1 MAPASNSNRLR
12 RVLFVV
18 NLNPTKFGS
27 LEEQIFIL
35 AKTFK
40 RHQSLFVP
48 VFVRALREKDE
59 YAYQDAGLPVAYLDL
74 NLFKVSTFLQLMHLI
89 DSHKIE
95 IVHWNLYN
103 PMNMYVELLTFVKA
117 GVMHFMTDHI
127 SRTSS
132 GENSSQSVKRW
143 IKMILFR
150 CYDKVGGISNFILE
164 DLRKQRCWGSLFR
177 QHHFIN
183 TERFKPNPYVRAK
196 IRDRHNVADRFV
208 ILVVAHLIP
217 EKGVDV
223 VLKALK
229 ALPAHVVLW
238 IVGEGMERDSLE
250 TMTRQLNLKERV
262 VFWGL
267 QENVE
272 PYMQTADCFVCPSIW
287 GEAAGLVNLEALAC
301 GLPVI
306 ASSVGGI
313 PELIDEG
320 KTGFLFPAGDHIALT
335 ERITQLLSVPM
346 LSHAMGER
354 ARSTAVDRFSIESK
368 LDELL
373 KVYVADS
380 ERLHP

>member
-1 MAPASNSNRLR
+1 MSPASNSHRLR

-18 NLNPTKFGS
+18 NLNPSKFGS

-35 AKTFK
+35 AQTFK
-40 RHQSLFVP
+40 RQQSLFVP
-48 VFVRALREKDE
+48 VFVRPLREKDE
-59 YAYQDAGLPVAYLDL
+59 FAYQNAGLPVAHLDL
-74 NLFKVSTFLQLMHLI
+74 KQFTVSTFLQLMRLI
-89 DSHKIE
+89 DCHKIE

-103 PMNMYVELLTFVKA
+103 PMNMYVGLLTIAKPR
-117 GVMHFMTDHI
+117 VMHFMTDHI

-132 GENSSQSVKRW
+132 GANRFQSVKRW
-143 IKMILFR
+143 IKRILFR
-150 CYDKVGGISNFILE
+150 CYNKVGGISNFVLE
-164 DLRKQRCWGSLFR
+164 DLRKQGCWGNLFR
-177 QHHFIN
+177 HYYFIN

-208 ILVVAHLIP
+208 LLVVAHLIP

-229 ALPAHVVLW
+229 ALPTHVVLW
-238 IVGEGMERDSLE
+238 IVGEGTERDSVE
-250 TMTRQLNLKERV
+250 AMARQLNLKERV

-272 PYMQTADCFVCPSIW
+272 PFMQAADCFVCPSLW
-287 GEAAGLVNLEALAC
+287 GEAVGLVNLEALAC

-306 ASSVGGI
+306 ASAIGGI
-313 PELIDEG
+313 PEFIDEG
-320 KTGFLFPAGDHIALT
+320 ETGFLFLAGDHRALT
-335 ERITQLLSVPM
+335 ERITRLLTIPM

-354 ARSTAVDRFSIESK
+354 ARSTAVDRFSVEAK

-373 KVYVADS
+373 KIYVADS
-380 ERLHP
+380 ERSHP

>member
-1 MAPASNSNRLR
+1 MAPASNSHRLR

-59 YAYQDAGLPVAYLDL
+59 CAYQDAGLPVAHLDL
-74 NLFKVSTFLQLMHLI
+74 NQFSVPTFLQLMRLI
-89 DSHKIE
+89 GCHRIE

-103 PMNMYVELLTFVKA
+103 PMNMYVGLLTIAKPH
-117 GVMHFMTDHI
+117 VMHFMTDHI

-132 GENSSQSVKRW
+132 GANSFQSVKQW
-143 IKMILFR
+143 IKRILFR
-150 CYDKVGGISNFILE
+150 CYDKVGGISNFVLE
-164 DLRKQRCWGSLFR
+164 DLKKQGCWGNLFR
-177 QHHFIN
+177 QYHFIN
-183 TERFKPNPYVRAK
+183 TERFKPNPYMRTE
-196 IRDRHNVADRFV
+196 IRNRHNVADRFV

-229 ALPAHVVLW
+229 ALPTHVVLW

-250 TMTRQLNLKERV
+250 AMTRQLNLKERV

-267 QENVE
+267 QENVD
-272 PYMQTADCFVCPSIW
+272 PYMQAADCFVCPSIW

-306 ASSVGGI
+306 ASAVGGI

-320 KTGFLFPAGDHIALT
+320 KTGFLFPAGDQAALT
-335 ERITQLLSVPM
+335 ERIIQLLTIPM
-346 LSHAMGER
+346 LSHAIGQR
-354 ARSTAVDRFSIESK
+354 ARSTAVDRFSAEGK
-368 LDELL
+368 LEELL
-373 KVYVADS
+373 KVYVADP
-380 ERLHP
+380 ERLHS

>member
-1 MAPASNSNRLR
+1 MAPASNPNRLR

-27 LEEQIFIL
+27 LEEQIIIL

-40 RHQSLFVP
+40 RYQSLFVP

-59 YAYQDAGLPVAYLDL
+59 CAYQDAGLSVAHLEL
-74 NLFKVSTFLQLMHLI
+74 NQFTISNFLQLMRLI

-95 IVHWNLYN
+95 IVHWNLYS
-103 PMNMYVELLTFVKA
+103 PMNMYVGLLRIAKPN
-117 GVMHFMTDHI
+117 VMHFMTDHI

-132 GENSSQSVKRW
+132 DANGSQSVKQW
-143 IKMILFR
+143 IKRILFR
-150 CYDKVGGISNFILE
+150 CYDKVGGISNFVLE
-164 DLRKQRCWGSLFR
+164 DLRKQGCWGNLFR
-177 QHHFIN
+177 QYHFIN
-183 TERFKPNPYVRAK
+183 TERFKPNPYMRAK
-196 IRDRHNVADRFV
+196 VRDRHYVADCFV
-208 ILVVAHLIP
+208 LLVVAHLIP

-229 ALPAHVVLW
+229 ALPRHFALW

-250 TMTRQLNLKERV
+250 EMARQLNLKERV

-272 PYMQTADCFVCPSIW
+272 PFMQAADCFVCPSIW

-306 ASSVGGI
+306 ASAVGGI
-313 PELIDEG
+313 PEIIDEG
-320 KTGFLFPAGDHIALT
+320 KTGFLFPAGDHSALT
-335 ERITQLLSVPM
+335 ERITRLPTVPM
-346 LSHAMGER
+346 LSHVMGER
-354 ARSTAVDRFSIESK
+354 ARSTAVDCFSIEGK

-380 ERLHP
+380 ERTHV

>member
-1 MAPASNSNRLR
+1 MSPALNSNRLR

-18 NLNPTKFGS
+18 NLDPTKFGS
-27 LEEQIFIL
+27 LEEQIYLL
-35 AKTFK
+35 AHTFK
-40 RHQSLFVP
+40 KHQSLFVP
-48 VFVRALREKDE
+48 VFVRRMKEKDE
-59 YAYQDAGLPVAYLDL
+59 SAYQNAGLPVAHLDL
-74 NLFKVSTFLQLMHLI
+74 NLFSVSTFLKLMRLI
-89 DSHKIE
+89 NCHKIE

-103 PMNMYVELLTFVKA
+103 PMNMYVGLLRIA
-117 GVMHFMTDHI
+117 RPHVMHFMTDHI

-132 GENSSQSVKRW
+132 GANSSHSVKWW
-143 IKMILFR
+143 IKRILFR
-150 CYDKVGGISNFILE
+150 CYKKVGGISNFVLE
-164 DLRKQRCWGSLFR
+164 DLRKQECWGNVFR
-177 QHHFIN
+177 QYHFIN

-196 IRDRHNVADRFV
+196 IRDRHNAADRF
-208 ILVVAHLIP
+208 ILLVVAHLIP
-217 EKGVDV
+217 EKGVNV
-223 VLKALK
+223 VLKSLK
-229 ALPAHVVLW
+229 ALPTHVVLW

-272 PYMQTADCFVCPSIW
+272 PFMQAADCFVCPSIW

-306 ASSVGGI
+306 ASAVGGI

-320 KTGFLFPAGDHIALT
+320 KTGFLFPAGDHAALK
-335 ERITQLLSVPM
+335 ERITQLLTVPM
-346 LSHAMGER
+346 LSQAMGEQ
-354 ARSTAVDRFSIESK
+354 ARTMAVDRFSVESK

>member
-1 MAPASNSNRLR
+1 MSPASNSNRLR

-18 NLNPTKFGS
+18 NLNPIKFGS

-35 AKTFK
+35 AKAFK
-40 RHQSLFVP
+40 RYQGLFVP

-59 YAYQDAGLPVAYLDL
+59 CAYQDAGLPVAHLD
-74 NLFKVSTFLQLMHLI
+74 FTQFTVSTFLQLMRLI
-89 DSHKIE
+89 DCHKIE

-103 PMNMYVELLTFVKA
+103 PMNIYVGMLTIA
-117 GVMHFMTDHI
+117 RPRVMHFMTDHI

-132 GENSSQSVKRW
+132 AENSPLSAKWWVKR
-143 IKMILFR
+143 ILLCR
-150 CYDKVGGISNFILE
+150 YSKVGGISNFVLD
-164 DLRKQRCWGSLFR
+164 DLRKQGCWRNLFR
-177 QHHFIN
+177 QYHFIN

-196 IRDRHNVADRFV
+196 IRDRQNVADRFV
-208 ILVVAHLIP
+208 LLVVAHLIP
-217 EKGVDV
+217 EKGVAV

-229 ALPAHVVLW
+229 ALPTQVVLW

-250 TMTRQLNLKERV
+250 AMARQFNLKERV

-272 PYMQTADCFVCPSIW
+272 PYMQAADCFVCPSIW

-306 ASSVGGI
+306 ASAVGGI
-313 PELIDEG
+313 PEFIDEE
-320 KTGFLFPAGDHIALT
+320 KTGFLFPAGDHGALA
-335 ERITQLLSVPM
+335 ERITQLLTVPL
-346 LSHAMGER
+346 LSHVMGER
-354 ARSTAVDRFSIESK
+354 ARSTAVDRFSVEGK